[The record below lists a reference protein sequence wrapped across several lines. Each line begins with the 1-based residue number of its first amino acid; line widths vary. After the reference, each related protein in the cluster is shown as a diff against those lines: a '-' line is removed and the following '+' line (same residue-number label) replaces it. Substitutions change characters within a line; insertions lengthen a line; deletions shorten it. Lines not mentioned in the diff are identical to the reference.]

1 MPEKNVREM
10 SALERRHYSL
20 EARSFRTTV
29 LGAALLGLVA
39 LVIGLGLYTYAL
51 VGQYVGESF
60 GLARSTAMVVRSVMD
75 VESMT
80 RTVMD
85 TYHSLSEEE
94 RAQTGTDGYRL
105 SFFMP
110 ASNVFVSSGKDTS
123 AITSTGL
130 SSAKLS
136 SISAAVLF

>member
-39 LVIGLGLYTYAL
+39 LAIGLGLYTYAL

-60 GLARSTAMVVRSVMD
+60 GLARSTAMVVRIVIPSSRNKRFIM
-75 VESMT
+75 
-80 RTVMD
+80 RIII
-85 TYHSLSEEE
+85 L
-94 RAQTGTDGYRL
+94 
-105 SFFMP
+105 
-110 ASNVFVSSGKDTS
+110 VSKGK
-123 AITSTGL
+123 
-130 SSAKLS
+130 
-136 SISAAVLF
+136 